1 MNFFNLLIYIS
12 LILNTYEI
20 KNQTK
25 DNVNNNIKIEINY
38 YNNNNSNTKEKE
50 LNLSESLMNYY
61 SNKENQP
68 NEKDNKIKEEKYL
81 SAEKIPQ
88 IKKNEKLNKEMLEK
102 EEFNKQIENFTLGDF
117 TTLELKSKKLESIH
131 YKVEKK
137 CNIKFTFYLSDIEK
151 NIDIKIRGPAEKGTH
166 KEYQSFKN
174 RHFLF
179 YEFKAD
185 FPGRYDFYLDN
196 IKNSE
201 PTEISFAI
209 KDDLKVDGNIGT
221 KKLDKIYD
229 LFDNLDNNINK
240 MNLKQNMINK
250 KAEAHN
256 DSVNKHDKQILIY
269 SIIEVGIM
277 VFIFIAQLFYIK
289 SKIDKI

>member
-102 EEFNKQIENFTLGDF
+102 RIQ
-117 TTLELKSKKLESIH
+117 
-131 YKVEKK
+131 
-137 CNIKFTFYLSDIEK
+137 
-151 NIDIKIRGPAEKGTH
+151 
-166 KEYQSFKN
+166 
-174 RHFLF
+174 
-179 YEFKAD
+179 
-185 FPGRYDFYLDN
+185 
-196 IKNSE
+196 
-201 PTEISFAI
+201 
-209 KDDLKVDGNIGT
+209 
-221 KKLDKIYD
+221 
-229 LFDNLDNNINK
+229 
-240 MNLKQNMINK
+240 
-250 KAEAHN
+250 
-256 DSVNKHDKQILIY
+256 
-269 SIIEVGIM
+269 
-277 VFIFIAQLFYIK
+277 
-289 SKIDKI
+289 